1 VVDYVSSLEVDA
13 KFMIL
18 SPVTEK
24 YDTFELL
31 KKDILESGFIRF
43 SIDGQ
48 VYTVNDDIEV
58 KNLKK
63 VDIVIDRLTRKEY

>member
-1 VVDYVSSLEVDA
+1 
-13 KFMIL
+13 MIL

-43 SIDGQ
+43 SINGQ
-48 VYTVNDDIEV
+48 VYTVNDDVEV
-58 KNLKK
+58 KDLKK